1 MDPGPRYV
9 LTPTAL
15 KDRREP
21 LEWELRPSD
30 GAVTWAEAEAGA
42 VAAGWRLPSIA
53 ELVGFLGGLPAE
65 AAWTPA
71 VGALFWSASGSPF
84 APVSR
89 IRAVCFEQGARFVV
103 VLLDKGERAQR
114 WGVRTPA
121 VAPHRCGL
129 QRHSSRPDDEK

>member
-15 KDRREP
+15 ADRFAP
-21 LEWELRPSD
+21 LEWELGPS
-30 GAVTWAEAEAGA
+30 AASVTWAEAEAEA

-53 ELVGFLGGLPAE
+53 ELVAFLGGLPAE
-65 AAWTPA
+65 AGGTPA
-71 VGALFWSASGSPF
+71 VGTIFWSASGSPF

-89 IRAVCFEQGARFVV
+89 VRAVCFEHAARFVV
-103 VLLDKGERAQR
+103 VLLDKSERAQR

-121 VAPHRCGL
+121 MMQAPP
-129 QRHSSRPDDEK
+129 SP